1 MTIVS
6 IVNLS
11 SSISSLFSSSQHHN
25 SYLLDRHMML
35 TALPR
40 RPKAPKTNV
49 RTPRIQ
55 NLARM
60 IASDNLDE
68 VDDIIMMGILKIM
81 IAWWWQ
87 QGCCLCTMKSKI
99 KEKQI
104 KMFFNQFKFYCNDD
118 VLKRVMLKIKMCH
131 DHYRLEKIC

>member
-1 MTIVS
+1 
-6 IVNLS
+6 
-11 SSISSLFSSSQHHN
+11 
-25 SYLLDRHMML
+25 MML

-40 RPKAPKTNV
+40 RPNAPKTNV

-81 IAWWWQ
+81 IA
-87 QGCCLCTMKSKI
+87 
-99 KEKQI
+99 
-104 KMFFNQFKFYCNDD
+104 
-118 VLKRVMLKIKMCH
+118 
-131 DHYRLEKIC
+131 